1 MDYNE
6 LDSFLNSVD
15 IPEIKTKPKTF
26 LGIAR
31 QPHYENVLSN
41 LYAFYFDVNEEH
53 GLKDLFIASLSQL
66 IEESEIGKGKEIVFD
81 DGFDIETESATNDGG
96 RIDLLLSNDS
106 HAIIIENKVYHG
118 LINDLDD
125 YWESIESSLEENKI
139 GIVLSLYKIKQIN
152 HPHFINIT
160 HLDFFK
166 CVMVNSGKYLLN
178 ANDKYLVYLKDLYQ
192 NIINLST
199 NTMEKKDLEFY
210 FDNNQKINELL
221 ELNDSIRIHIAEEVE
236 KGIGLLDYE
245 FYIARRSECDTRRF
259 ISTKCDKLS
268 IMIST
273 EHLYTNV
280 NAIGILVEVK
290 GDAIN
295 ACENLKKEYF
305 TKEEFE
311 SSMDIDYK
319 GRDDEGVFQ
328 LAGQWE
334 YPITT
339 EQISNLSQFIVDT
352 IEKDHLLPI
361 FNKLEDFFVKEEAK
375 EELVEIA

>member
-1 MDYNE
+1 MDYKAIE
-6 LDSFLNSVD
+6 VFLKSAE
-15 IPEIKTKPKTF
+15 IPKIKPKPKTF
-26 LGIAR
+26 LGIAK

-53 GLKDLFIASLSQL
+53 GLRDLFISSLSQL
-66 IEESEIGKGKEIVFD
+66 IEESEIGKGKEMIFED
-81 DGFDIETESATNDGG
+81 EFDIDTEYSTNDGG

-106 HAIIIENKVYHG
+106 HAIIIENKVNHS

-125 YWESIESSLEENKI
+125 YWESIDSPSEENKI
-139 GIVLSLYKIKQIN
+139 GIELSLCKIKQIN
-152 HPHFINIT
+152 HLHFINIT
-160 HLDFFK
+160 HIDFFK
-166 CVMVNSGKYLLN
+166 CVMANTGKYLLN

-199 NTMEKKDLEFY
+199 DNMEKKDLEFY

-221 ELNDSIRIHIAEEVE
+221 ELNDSIRTHIAEEVE

-245 FYIARRSECDTRRF
+245 FCIARRSEYDVRRF
-259 ISTKCDKLS
+259 ISTKFDKLS

-273 EHLYTNV
+273 EHLYTDV
-280 NAIGILVEVK
+280 NAIDILVEVK

-295 ACENLKKEYF
+295 ACEKLKKEYF

-319 GRDDEGVFQ
+319 ERDEDDVFQ

-352 IEKDHLLPI
+352 IKDDCLLSI
-361 FNKLEDFFVKEEAK
+361 FKKLEDFFVKEK
-375 EELVEIA
+375 EELVEIV